1 MTEQIKALQLAQE
14 LDAYHTRSCHKE
26 AAAELRRQHEE
37 NERLFKLAED
47 QDSVIRR
54 QRAERQELEAQ
65 RNALLEALEKMVAVY
80 SGQVQNDGGY
90 TVLDSVRPLIT
101 DQAAIEAAGMNT

>member
-65 RNALLEALEKMVAVY
+65 RDVLLRAIRWIATVNAMDYEYQAKA
-80 SGQVQNDGGY
+80 
-90 TVLDSVRPLIT
+90 
-101 DQAAIEAAGMNT
+101 QAAIEAVGKNT